1 MLWSGRSPKKQLEP
15 GLSGTS
21 TTRLEN
27 RVNSGYNAA
36 MGKVAAKPRQVVGKR
51 RQRKH
56 VQERG
61 NIRRMQLLGAA
72 EELLK
77 TTPVEELSFKQI
89 LEKAGVPEGSAYH
102 FFANRYDLLAALAK
116 QVAEQFG
123 TGFRDVTPS
132 KKFVSWHDLADALVD
147 RAVQMYRSNPAA
159 TQIWLSGRT
168 PAQVRLA
175 DHVGD
180 AAISGVIHDIFD
192 EIFVLPELP
201 SRYDPFF
208 FFLELCDVPLSL
220 SVIEHGKISDEMI
233 EEAKR
238 AGKGYL
244 ATYLPPILEKRKK

>member
-1 MLWSGRSPKKQLEP
+1 VFESNRLN
-15 GLSGTS
+15 
-21 TTRLEN
+21 TRRLRELLEN
-27 RVNSGYNAA
+27 RVNSGYNRR
-36 MGKVAAKPRQVVGKR
+36 MVKSPAKPRQVVGKR

-61 NIRRMQLLGAA
+61 NTRRKQMLDAA

-77 TTPVEELSFKQI
+77 STPVEELSFKQI
-89 LEKAGVPEGSAYH
+89 SEKAGVPEGSAYH
-102 FFANRYDLLAALAK
+102 FFANRYDLLAALAN

-123 TGFRDVTPS
+123 SGFRNAIDK
-132 KKFVSWHDLADALVD
+132 KKFKSWHNLADAMVD
-147 RAVQMYRSNPAA
+147 QAVKMYRSNPAA

-175 DHVGD
+175 DHVSD
-180 AAISGVIHDIFD
+180 AAISNVIHDIFN
-192 EIFVLPELP
+192 EFFVLPELP

-208 FFLELCDVPLSL
+208 FFLELCDVPMSI
-220 SVIEHGKISDEMI
+220 SVIEHGKITDEMI

-244 ATYLPPILEKRKK
+244 GTYLPPVLEVRKK

>member
-1 MLWSGRSPKKQLEP
+1 MAK
-15 GLSGTS
+15 TI
-21 TTRLEN
+21 
-27 RVNSGYNAA
+27 
-36 MGKVAAKPRQVVGKR
+36 AKPRQVVGKR

-61 NIRRMQLLGAA
+61 NTRRMQLLDAA

-77 TTPVEELSFKQI
+77 STPVEELSFKQI
-89 LEKAGVPEGSAYH
+89 SEKAGVPEGSAYH
-102 FFANRYDLLAALAK
+102 FFANRYDLLAALAN

-123 TGFRDVTPS
+123 AGFQKVTTG
-132 KKFVSWHDLADALVD
+132 KKFKSWHDLADAMVD
-147 RAVQMYRSNPAA
+147 RAVTMYRSNPAA

-175 DHVGD
+175 DHVSD
-180 AAISGVIHDIFD
+180 AAISSVVHDIFD
-192 EIFVLPELP
+192 EVFVLPELP

-220 SVIEHGKISDEMI
+220 SVIEHGKITDEMI

-244 ATYLPPILEKRKK
+244 STYLPPILEKRE

>member
-1 MLWSGRSPKKQLEP
+1 MAK
-15 GLSGTS
+15 
-21 TTRLEN
+21 TT
-27 RVNSGYNAA
+27 
-36 MGKVAAKPRQVVGKR
+36 AKPRQVVGKR

-61 NIRRMQLLGAA
+61 NTRRMQMLDAA

-77 TTPVEELSFKQI
+77 STPVEELSFKQI
-89 LEKAGVPEGSAYH
+89 SEKAGVPEGSAYH
-102 FFANRYDLLAALAK
+102 FFANRYDLLAALAN

-123 TGFRDVTPS
+123 AGFRKVTTG
-132 KKFVSWHDLADALVD
+132 KKFKSWHELADAMVD
-147 RAVQMYRSNPAA
+147 RAVTMYRSNPAA

-175 DHVGD
+175 DHVSD
-180 AAISGVIHDIFD
+180 AAISSVIHDIFD

-220 SVIEHGKISDEMI
+220 SVIEHGKITDEMI

-244 ATYLPPILEKRKK
+244 STYLPPILEKRKK

>member
-1 MLWSGRSPKKQLEP
+1 MAK
-15 GLSGTS
+15 TI
-21 TTRLEN
+21 
-27 RVNSGYNAA
+27 
-36 MGKVAAKPRQVVGKR
+36 AKPRQVVCKR

-61 NIRRMQLLGAA
+61 NTRRMQLLDAA

-77 TTPVEELSFKQI
+77 STPVEELSFKQI
-89 LEKAGVPEGSAYH
+89 SEKAGVPEGSAYH
-102 FFANRYDLLAALAK
+102 FFANRYDLLAALAN

-123 TGFRDVTPS
+123 AGFQKVTTG
-132 KKFVSWHDLADALVD
+132 KKFKSWHDLADAMVD
-147 RAVQMYRSNPAA
+147 RAVTMYRSNPAA

-175 DHVGD
+175 DHVSD
-180 AAISGVIHDIFD
+180 AAISSVVHDIFD
-192 EIFVLPELP
+192 EVFVLPELP

-220 SVIEHGKISDEMI
+220 SVIEHGKITDEMI

-244 ATYLPPILEKRKK
+244 STYLPPILEKRE

>member
-1 MLWSGRSPKKQLEP
+1 MAK
-15 GLSGTS
+15 T
-21 TTRLEN
+21 
-27 RVNSGYNAA
+27 
-36 MGKVAAKPRQVVGKR
+36 AAKPRQVVGKR

-61 NIRRMQLLGAA
+61 NTRRKQMLDAA

-77 TTPVEELSFKQI
+77 STPVEELSFKQI
-89 LEKAGVPEGSAYH
+89 SEKAGVPEGSAYH
-102 FFANRYDLLAALAK
+102 FFANRYDLLAALAN

-123 TGFRDVTPS
+123 QGFRDVIPG
-132 KKFVSWHDLADALVD
+132 KKFAPWHDLADALVD
-147 RAVQMYRSNPAA
+147 RAVKMYRSNPAA

-175 DHVGD
+175 DHVSD
-180 AAISGVIHDIFD
+180 AAVSSVIHDIFD

-208 FFLELCDVPLSL
+208 FFLEVCDVPMSL
-220 SVIEHGKISDEMI
+220 SVIEHGMITDEMI

-244 ATYLPPILEKRKK
+244 ATYLPPVLEKRKK